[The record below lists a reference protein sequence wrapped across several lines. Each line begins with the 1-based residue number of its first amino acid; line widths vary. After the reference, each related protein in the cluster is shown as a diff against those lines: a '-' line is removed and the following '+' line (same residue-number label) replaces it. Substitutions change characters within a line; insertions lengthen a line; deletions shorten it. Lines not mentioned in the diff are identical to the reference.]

1 MTMILR
7 GRKLQEA
14 LQLVAEGQLS
24 DFQIAERLNVSP
36 RILKAT
42 RELPFFE
49 KRVAEIRQV
58 LQQNPG
64 GATRENPVYDVNG
77 GGPTISPP
85 RPGTLQC
92 TGENTQGRLTGSREI
107 DQAHV
112 V

>member
-1 MTMILR
+1 MIPAWGANYSCENSAWSGRHPSRENSAMTMILR

-64 GATRENPVYDVNG
+64 GATRENPVY
-77 GGPTISPP
+77 
-85 RPGTLQC
+85 
-92 TGENTQGRLTGSREI
+92 
-107 DQAHV
+107 
-112 V
+112 